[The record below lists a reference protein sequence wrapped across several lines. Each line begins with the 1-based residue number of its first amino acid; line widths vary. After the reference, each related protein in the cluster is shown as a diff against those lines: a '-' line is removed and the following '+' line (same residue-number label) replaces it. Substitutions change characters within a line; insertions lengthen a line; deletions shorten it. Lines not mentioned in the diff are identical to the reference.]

1 MEKMQEEGLDGKKES
16 SSPSSSMYF
25 VLLNSPQNQISVQVG
40 FKLQTVEIQTAIAVQ
55 SDSNCNVQSDSK
67 WRRAIGFKMTRNWI
81 QTADQKIAKLF
92 RLRLFH
98 YTLQEI
104 FKLTFSLYIYT
115 LWHCLKATTSDLSRI
130 NSTEIDYTDQR
141 SLQHLF
147 LEDNVWT
154 VQIQICITE

>member
-67 WRRAIGFKMTRNWI
+67 
-81 QTADQKIAKLF
+81 
-92 RLRLFH
+92 
-98 YTLQEI
+98 
-104 FKLTFSLYIYT
+104 
-115 LWHCLKATTSDLSRI
+115 
-130 NSTEIDYTDQR
+130 
-141 SLQHLF
+141 
-147 LEDNVWT
+147 
-154 VQIQICITE
+154 